1 MAILNR
7 IASNWSFQE
16 REKLNNNWAIIEGYL
31 SNLQGQ
37 INLLT
42 GDVDVQKLIDQIND
56 IFNQGNIII
65 GDLNTALK
73 DATTVITNAQNAT
86 TEANNAA
93 QDALNAIND
102 MQTFINQFGNAES
115 YDNTKLYKV
124 NNLVEYDGSGFIC
137 IKDTQGNPPPTLS
150 TKRNQWWQ
158 LFAQKG
164 LDGTGAVSKVAGK
177 SPELDGNVPLSP
189 NDIGAVND
197 TDFNGHLAQS
207 VEDLNGVHGLT
218 IETGNFTPYFYGTTN
233 AGINTSYLLQ
243 TGTYYKINNL
253 VKIDLTLQINIK
265 DASMSGDL
273 EIGGI
278 PFAAS
283 AAHCSIG
290 GYQFF
295 SLSEGYSELL
305 ASITGTR
312 IILKECGSNK
322 TENDIVATKII
333 NTSFIRLSATYK
345 ISG

>member
-1 MAILNR
+1 MAILNP
-7 IASNWSFQE
+7 IASNWSRSE
-16 REKLNNNWAIIEGYL
+16 REKLNNNWTIIERYL

-42 GDVDVQKLIDQIND
+42 GDVDVQALIDQINE
-56 IFNQGNIII
+56 ILNQGNVIID
-65 GDLNTALK
+65 DLETALQ
-73 DATTVITNAQNAT
+73 DATTIITNAENAT
-86 TEANNAA
+86 TDANNAA

-102 MQTFINQFGNAES
+102 MQAFINQFGNAES
-115 YDNTKLYKV
+115 YDNSKLYKV

-150 TKRNQWWQ
+150 IKRNEWWQ

-164 LDGTGAVSKVAGK
+164 LDGTGSVSKVAGK
-177 SPELDGNVPLSP
+177 SPEADGNVPLVP
-189 NDIGAVND
+189 EDIGAASH
-197 TDFNGHLAQS
+197 TDFNGHMAQS

-218 IETGNFTPYFYGTTN
+218 IETGDFTPYFYGTTN
-233 AGINTSYLLQ
+233 AGTNTTYLLQ

-253 VKIDLTLQINIK
+253 VKIDLTLQINNK
-265 DASMSGDL
+265 DTSMSGDL

-290 GYQFF
+290 GYQFIT
-295 SLSEGYSELL
+295 LSEGYSELL

-312 IILKECGSNK
+312 IILKECGNNK
-322 TENDIVATKII
+322 AENDIVAAKII
-333 NTSFIRLSATYK
+333 NASFIRLSATYK
-345 ISG
+345 VSK